1 MVVSPVAVG
10 TFVQLECH
18 KVSHCLTWDLVQLG
32 LGITYQCLDICIHK
46 FMWSHV
52 EVYSGST
59 SSLECLPITRSLSC
73 ACSLTITVYT
83 THSYYESSIV
93 LQTTLSFVFGSRS
106 PDKQVRRCILVSDG
120 HDLGDYKKKQY
131 SEASGYLLHSL
142 TGAHVIQSEFG

>member
-1 MVVSPVAVG
+1 
-10 TFVQLECH
+10 
-18 KVSHCLTWDLVQLG
+18 
-32 LGITYQCLDICIHK
+32 
-46 FMWSHV
+46 MWSHV

-83 THSYYESSIV
+83 TRSYYESSIV

-106 PDKQVRRCILVSDG
+106 PDKQVRRCILVSDS
-120 HDLGDYKKKQY
+120 HDFGDYKKKQY
-131 SEASGYLLHSL
+131 SEARGYLFHSL